1 MKTDQFM
8 RYTTL
13 AALLGM
19 MALAIILK
27 LVHVQI
33 FPQKDDLAIQEY
45 YHSGEMRK
53 LVPARGQIYDRWGH
67 LLAGNEVVY
76 EVGVDLP
83 SVRNPETIA
92 LVASGMLGLDY
103 NEILDMISY
112 DENDDDALQYYML
125 ADFVSTE
132 TIDEIRQYRQMVHG
146 SPVPGVSASGDEHN
160 LTGLIFRPHLARTY
174 PEKSLGSNLLGFV
187 SREDRGYFGVEGHY
201 NNLLAGVAKSV
212 WVSKDPSL
220 AADVPEV
227 PEGASIVLT
236 IDREIQASLEEIL
249 DNAIQDSGSDGGAIA
264 VMDPKTGE
272 ILGMASYPR
281 MDLNEYWKVGDFFRD
296 DQPFNLGVHSYE
308 PGSVFKVLTM
318 AAALDSDTVEP
329 GTVFLDTG
337 VIHVGGITIRNWNW
351 GAWGQQ
357 DMIGCMQHSLNVC
370 LAWLSTEMGASIFYD
385 YMENFGLGHL
395 SGVELA
401 GEVTGRLK
409 MPGDGDWYEADL
421 GTNAFGQGI
430 TVTPVQMLM
439 AISAIANDGNM
450 MVPRV
455 VHSVVNQGRQFEIT
469 PQVAG
474 TPISAETA
482 RTLTQM
488 LAVSLEQEASTAL
501 IEGYRVA
508 GKTGTAEIA
517 VDGGYT
523 TALTNASFVG
533 WGPVDDPQ
541 FIVYVWLQKPTISP
555 WGSVVAAPVFSEVV
569 SRLVVLMDIPPD
581 SIRQAMVMP

>member
-1 MKTDQFM
+1 MKTDQFV

-19 MALAIILK
+19 MALAIVFK

-33 FPQKDDLAIQEY
+33 FPQRDDLAIQEY

-92 LVASGMLGLDY
+92 LVASGKLDRNY
-103 NEILDMISY
+103 NEVLSMISY
-112 DENDDDALQYYML
+112 DEDEEAPRQYYML
-125 ADFVSTE
+125 ADYVPAE
-132 TIDEIRQYRQMVHG
+132 TIDEIRQYWRMVHE
-146 SPVPGVSASGDEHN
+146 SPTPGVSASGEDHS
-160 LTGLIFRPHLARTY
+160 LIGLIFRPHLARTY
-174 PEKSLGSNLLGFV
+174 PEKSLGSNILGFV
-187 SREDRGYFGVEGHY
+187 SREDRGYFGVEEHY

-212 WVSKDPSL
+212 WISKDPSL
-220 AADVPEV
+220 AAEVPEV

-236 IDREIQASLEEIL
+236 IDREIQATLEEIL
-249 DNAIQDSGSDGGAIA
+249 DKAIQESGSDGGSIA

-272 ILGMASYPR
+272 ILGMASSPR
-281 MDLNEYWKVGDFFRD
+281 MDLNEYWKVGDFFRN

-329 GTVFLDTG
+329 STVFLDTG
-337 VIHVGGITIRNWNW
+337 VINVGGITIRNWDW

-357 DMIGCMQHSLNVC
+357 DMIGCLQHSLNVC
-370 LAWLSTEMGASIFYD
+370 LAWLSTEMGASTFYK
-385 YMENFGLGHL
+385 YMENFGFGHL
-395 SGVELA
+395 SGVELS

-421 GTNAFGQGI
+421 GTNSFGQGI
-430 TVTPVQMLM
+430 AVTPVQMLM

-450 MVPRV
+450 MVPHV

-474 TPISAETA
+474 KPISAETA

-501 IEGYRVA
+501 VEGYRVA

-517 VDGGYT
+517 VEGGYT
-523 TALTNASFVG
+523 TELTNASFVG

-541 FIVYVWLQKPTISP
+541 FIVYIWLQKPTTSP
-555 WGSVVAAPVFSEVV
+555 WGSIVAAPVFSEVV
-569 SRLVVLMDIPPD
+569 TRLVVLMDIPPD
-581 SIRQAMVMP
+581 SIRQAMAMP